1 MEALFRES
9 LATIDRVVERV
20 CRRAGVYGPD
30 AEDFAA
36 NVKLALMEDDYAIL
50 RKWAGRS
57 ALATYLTIV
66 VQRLLLDE
74 RARSYGRW
82 QTSAE
87 ARRGGEVA
95 ILLENMVRR
104 DGRSLH
110 EALPLVRA
118 VDPSIGRAEAEAIL
132 ARLPE
137 RSSRPRAVAVDDVP
151 EDRMPAHEQADTRVV
166 EDETRRLSERTSA
179 VVRATLD
186 AWSVEDRMLIRF
198 RFGSSMSIAD
208 ISRATRWPQRPLY
221 RRIEQLLGEL
231 RTALQNAGIDARAVA
246 DVIGSVVQEL
256 DFGWDQGKSEGGTS
270 SLPVGARFPADAD
283 VPHRPSSTAGEH
295 AS

>member
-36 NVKLALMEDDYAIL
+36 NVKLALMEDDYTIL

-87 ARRGGEVA
+87 ARRGGEAA
-95 ILLENMVRR
+95 ILLENLVRR
-104 DGRSLH
+104 DGRSLE
-110 EALPLVRA
+110 EALPRIQA
-118 VDPSIGRAEAEAIL
+118 IDPSIGRTEAAAML

-137 RSSRPRAVAVDDVP
+137 RTTRPRAVPVDDVQ
-151 EDRMPAHEQADTRVV
+151 EEQLPAIEQADTRVV
-166 EDETRRLSERTSA
+166 ENETRRLAARTSE

-186 AWSVEDRMLIRF
+186 SWSVEDRMLLRF
-198 RFGSSMSIAD
+198 RFGASMSIAD

-221 RRIEQLLGEL
+221 RRIEVLLGQL
-231 RTALQNAGIDARAVA
+231 RTALQNAGVDARAVA
-246 DVIGSVVQEL
+246 DVIGSVIQEL
-256 DFGWDQGKSEGGTS
+256 DFGWEEGKSGEGTP
-270 SLPVGARFPADAD
+270 SLPVGARFPA
-283 VPHRPSSTAGEH
+283 GEH

>member
-57 ALATYLTIV
+57 ALPTYLTIV

-82 QTSAE
+82 QSSAE
-87 ARRGGEVA
+87 ARRSGEAA
-95 ILLENMVRR
+95 ILLENLIRR
-104 DGRSLH
+104 DGRSLD

-118 VDPSIGRAEAEAIL
+118 VDPSIGRTEAEAIL
-132 ARLPE
+132 ARIPE
-137 RSSRPRAVAVDDVP
+137 RGSRPRAVPVEDVQ
-151 EDRMPAHEQADTRVV
+151 EDRMPAIEQADTRVI
-166 EDETRRLSERTSA
+166 EDETRRLAERTSE
-179 VVRATLD
+179 VVRTTLD

-221 RRIEQLLGEL
+221 RRIEILLGEL
-231 RTALQNAGIDARAVA
+231 RTALQNAGIDARVVA

-256 DFGWDQGKSEGGTS
+256 DFGWEEGKSGQETS
-270 SLPVGARFPADAD
+270 SLPVGARFPA
-283 VPHRPSSTAGEH
+283 GEH